1 MENSIINFLQN
12 YDLKYNLSHTYIND
26 IFLDI
31 KQYLLFMNYKRYNL
45 TKKKIIYYIYKYFN
59 QNLSIIQSVIN
70 ISKIKQP
77 EQRTPEW
84 YAIRYNIISASD
96 ASSILGKNIK
106 FISDI
111 EYPKI
116 LFKNGFKSKKD
127 LIKVK
132 ILQQDN
138 FTGNVY
144 TEHGIIFEEVANLI
158 YQKRNNT
165 NVIDFGLVIHPKIKF
180 IGASPDGIT
189 QDGIML
195 EIKCPYKRN
204 LTNQIPSNYW
214 VQMQLQL
221 ECCNL
226 DICHFVEIKVQ
237 FYNNSQEYYNDI
249 LSSDTL
255 YTSDNLEKGILLKYL
270 DEHNKNIYIYPSYND
285 YKNYNTLESWAKN
298 TFNYYSTKYNTIEF
312 KYWKITQYSL
322 IEVNRDI
329 NWFQK
334 TLPIFKQFWDK
345 ILYYKNNLNH
355 FYKDIINN
363 NKKSKTKTKTNID
376 NSSKLLISDSDDDN
390 TTHTNNTSTLNNL
403 LQPSNTNLDNSSKL
417 LISDSDDDTENSS
430 TLNNLLLPS
439 NTNIDNS
446 SKLLISDSDD
456 DDTENTS
463 TLNNLLLLSNTNKK
477 NIQKNIKKNI
487 IKQKSINKTT
497 LINNNISTF
506 SEISLKNTSSLITT
520 PNNNINVNE
529 IIDDLL

>member
-1 MENSIINFLQN
+1 MESEIFNVLECLNIETNVEQKYINELVEIVKITLLPLYNKQRHKLKPSI
-12 YDLKYNLSHTYIND
+12 LKKFIYKFISKKFNLSD
-26 IFLDI
+26 
-31 KQYLLFMNYKRYNL
+31 KV
-45 TKKKIIYYIYKYFN
+45 
-59 QNLSIIQSVIN
+59 IQL
-70 ISKIKQP
+70 SKIPQP
-77 EQRTPEW
+77 EQRTKEW
-84 YAIRYNIISASD
+84 YEFRENRIT
-96 ASSILGKNIK
+96 ASSAASIVNMNPYMNRDKYLQDKLGIGEK
-106 FISDI
+106 
-111 EYPKI
+111 
-116 LFKNGFKSKKD
+116 
-127 LIKVK
+127 
-132 ILQQDN
+132 
-138 FTGNVY
+138 FTGNFA
-144 TEHGIIFEEVANLI
+144 TRHGTKFEQIATTIYEIRSDLLIFEFGSIPHLK
-158 YQKRNNT
+158 Y
-165 NVIDFGLVIHPKIKF
+165 DFIA
-180 IGASPDGIT
+180 ASPDGISN
-189 QDGIML
+189 GNLPIML
-195 EIKCPYKRN
+195 EIKCPPKREIKDDY
-204 LTNQIPSNYW
+204 IPEYYW